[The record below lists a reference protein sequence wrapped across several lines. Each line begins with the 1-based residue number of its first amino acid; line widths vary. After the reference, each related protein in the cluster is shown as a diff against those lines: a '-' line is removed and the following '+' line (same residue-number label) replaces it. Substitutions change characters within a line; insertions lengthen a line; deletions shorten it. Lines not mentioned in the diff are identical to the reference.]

1 MKEKK
6 LQFLLVVFILIF
18 AVSGYFLIFSNNSVE
33 VSAMKSYKG
42 SITKTIEITGILNSS
57 DVEIILT
64 GF

>member
-6 LQFLLVVFILIF
+6 LQFLLVVFILIV

-42 SITKTIEITGILNSS
+42 SITK
-57 DVEIILT
+57 DY
-64 GF
+64 